1 MTRVHAAPARNT
13 RTATGAIYKIYK
25 YVILN
30 TIKNKIKWEK

>member
-1 MTRVHAAPARNT
+1 MTRAHAAPARNT
-13 RTATGAIYKIYK
+13 RTATDAIYK